1 MEIKHFSKTLTNYVG
16 DIGCLDNEDGYC
28 GSHKIV
34 STINIEIDND
44 DVIFIQDWYI
54 DEDGNLV
61 FNTTEDT
68 RYENLR
74 KFYLDFHPFIEDNCS
89 DNIVLVNYNNK
100 QYTLHDFDIGTLGG
114 CGCWVDITLICV

>member
-44 DVIFIQDWYI
+44 FIVQFSLEKAEEISELVLDNIYFDYEKFSNFSKKVKIVYFIFFIFLIFPIYI
-54 DEDGNLV
+54 YNSPSFSGNL
-61 FNTTEDT
+61 
-68 RYENLR
+68 
-74 KFYLDFHPFIEDNCS
+74 I
-89 DNIVLVNYNNK
+89 
-100 QYTLHDFDIGTLGG
+100 
-114 CGCWVDITLICV
+114 